1 MKGFSDVS
9 RAATCASGVILESR
23 SPESVVAKRRDSVT
37 LRAAKPYGMTS
48 VWGGRTANT
57 SILSSPRNWR
67 AAGFGDLLLSKREN
81 DRFPTTTFGNDDTL
95 KFVRATR
102 AGFTLI
108 ELLVV
113 VLIIGIL
120 AGAALPQY
128 QRAVQKTRLTNA
140 LQIAFNIRKAQ
151 EIYYLANGTYTEDLY
166 SLDIDYSKSGCT
178 IASPD
183 TSIMNCK
190 NTIFDNIVGPV
201 GNPIGHRVSFDYSSD
216 KIVKV
221 DVYFEHSSKPN
232 QVECTGKTDE
242 GIALCKSL
250 NL

>member
-1 MKGFSDVS
+1 MKKGGHTELAARRVSGSTYWVVS
-9 RAATCASGVILESR
+9 R
-23 SPESVVAKRRDSVT
+23 
-37 LRAAKPYGMTS
+37 
-48 VWGGRTANT
+48 
-57 SILSSPRNWR
+57 
-67 AAGFGDLLLSKREN
+67 
-81 DRFPTTTFGNDDTL
+81 
-95 KFVRATR
+95 
-102 AGFTLI
+102 GFTLI

-151 EIYYLANGTYTEDLY
+151 EIYYLANGTYTGDWY
-166 SLDIDYSKSGCT
+166 SLDIDYSKSGCN
-178 IASPD
+178 INIYD
-183 TSIMNCK
+183 TSLLSCK
-190 NTIFDNIVGPV
+190 NTVFDNIVGTV
-201 GNPIGHRVSFDYSSD
+201 GSASGHQVKIYYDVFEAGWPPKGIAEVS
-216 KIVKV
+216 
-221 DVYFEHSSKPN
+221 VYFEHSSKPN

>member
-1 MKGFSDVS
+1 MKGFISIC
-9 RAATCASGVILESR
+9 RAATCASGVILESC
-23 SPESVVAKRRDSVT
+23 SPESVVAKRLDSVT

-57 SILSSPRNWR
+57 CP
-67 AAGFGDLLLSKREN
+67 
-81 DRFPTTTFGNDDTL
+81 
-95 KFVRATR
+95 AT

-190 NTIFDNIVGPV
+190 NTIFDNIVGTV